1 MTGLWSPLG
10 WLLVGPA
17 ESYALCMIIKLSLG
31 KELESMCFASHSE
44 HQAAESVSLPLSEY
58 ASVLWVA
65 HHQQEGLN
73 SQWWSGSTSYLWE
86 RLNIFIYVCSE
97 KNNRPREHLFSAY
110 VWTRSVK
117 AYSTALSSEA
127 QSEVPKLLPAWHDD
141 IHSELCRDT
150 CLVLWTK

>member
-1 MTGLWSPLG
+1 MTGLRSPLG

-117 AYSTALSSEA
+117 AYSTALRHSQKYPSYCQPGMMISILNYAETLAWSSG
-127 QSEVPKLLPAWHDD
+127 QNK
-141 IHSELCRDT
+141 C
-150 CLVLWTK
+150 